1 MPIPIHQI
9 HVSGGFSL
17 PLQQSRKKKMVAC
30 LAGCLFCLSLAFL
43 SCLSRDGL
51 QEHDPKWIRAIECLS
66 KIRVYMNL
74 SHLPSFPRGTLFC
87 CFITVA
93 SVYFL
98 LLFSPFVLRCFTFI
112 QLSYRNIR
120 GSARSASD
128 IVVAYRPANRAA
140 APYASRSLFSSFS
153 PGNPCSVR
161 PGQKNLAAREEEG
174 KIGIERRNG
183 PEWLEWLQGW
193 SLCGFAARDLQF
205 VYTSAVLSN

>member
-1 MPIPIHQI
+1 
-9 HVSGGFSL
+9 
-17 PLQQSRKKKMVAC
+17 MVAC

-93 SVYFL
+93 SIYFL

-140 APYASRSLFSSFS
+140 APLCEPVPLFFFFSWEPLQRASRAKKGWQQEKKKKKKLRLKEKTVPNGLSGCRGS
-153 PGNPCSVR
+153 PCVALLRGTC
-161 PGQKNLAAREEEG
+161 NLYIQVQCYQIDG
-174 KIGIERRNG
+174 
-183 PEWLEWLQGW
+183 
-193 SLCGFAARDLQF
+193 D
-205 VYTSAVLSN
+205 

>member
-1 MPIPIHQI
+1 MVDPALHKKPQCKKGQQVNERAVALLWRWKAVSMPIPIHQI

-98 LLFSPFVLRCFTFI
+98 LLFPRLYFAVL
-112 QLSYRNIR
+112 L
-120 GSARSASD
+120 
-128 IVVAYRPANRAA
+128 
-140 APYASRSLFSSFS
+140 SFS
-153 PGNPCSVR
+153 FLTVTSVV
-161 PGQKNLAAREEEG
+161 LLVV
-174 KIGIERRNG
+174 RR
-183 PEWLEWLQGW
+183 
-193 SLCGFAARDLQF
+193 
-205 VYTSAVLSN
+205 T